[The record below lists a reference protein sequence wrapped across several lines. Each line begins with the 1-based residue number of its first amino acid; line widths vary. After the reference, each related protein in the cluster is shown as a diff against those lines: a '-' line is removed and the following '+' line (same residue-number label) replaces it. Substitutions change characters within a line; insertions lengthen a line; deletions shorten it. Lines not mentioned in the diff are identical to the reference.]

1 MWYCIVLHTHWHTQ
15 APAHELSRYILLIN
29 KMCREAVVERD
40 PIVDSMW
47 ILLSELIDAHNRLPR
62 DCIFKYATKPSTRN
76 TALAFMQLVPMFALR
91 LKQRDFDYL
100 LVKPKLKR

>member
-1 MWYCIVLHTHWHTQ
+1 
-15 APAHELSRYILLIN
+15 
-29 KMCREAVVERD
+29 MCREAVVEHD

-62 DCIFKYATKPSTRN
+62 DCIFKYATKPSTRK

-100 LVKPKLKR
+100 LVKPKLRRYAGSGMVHACHLAISSSQSLL